1 MGCSINPDYQ
11 YARMPYC
18 NLLPVSTAFA
28 LCAET
33 YGNLVY
39 GEKSAAIYLAV
50 WKFMIIFVP
59 KFNFNY
65 LL

>member
-39 GEKSAAIYLAV
+39 GEKRGHLQNPVLKI
-50 WKFMIIFVP
+50 
-59 KFNFNY
+59 
-65 LL
+65 